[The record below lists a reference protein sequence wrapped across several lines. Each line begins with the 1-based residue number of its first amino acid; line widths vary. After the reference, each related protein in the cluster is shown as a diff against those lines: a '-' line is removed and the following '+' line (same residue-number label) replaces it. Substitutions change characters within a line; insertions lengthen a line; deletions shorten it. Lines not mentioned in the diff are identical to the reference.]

1 MKSASIS
8 RILEPS
14 PTGLIS
20 SMYIIIKHPFKL
32 MRNRLNEAKHFV
44 NFTITIDITEDFSIQ
59 LDVFNKLTKGSLLI
73 MINYLMKNV
82 LFRPFSLSR

>member
-20 SMYIIIKHPFKL
+20 SMYMIIKHPLNL

-44 NFTITIDITEDFSIQ
+44 NFTITIDITEDFSIR

-73 MINYLMKNV
+73 MIE
-82 LFRPFSLSR
+82 